1 MFSALRVPDDKAA
14 IVVSRDDVLRVGPP
28 HHRLQLLLANE
39 GGETAGGCPE
49 VGLVEMLSNG
59 TMMVTCPTR
68 APILVCTQ
76 QQAGLVLLKHLTLT
90 SSNFHNMNSVVVNV
104 WHLV

>member
-14 IVVSRDDVLRVGPP
+14 IVVSRDDVLRVRPP
-28 HHRLQLLLANE
+28 HHRLQLLLADE
-39 GGETAGGCPE
+39 GGETAGGCPG
-49 VGLVEMLSNG
+49 VGLVKMLSNG

-76 QQAGLVLLKHLTLT
+76 QQAGLVLLKYLTVT
-90 SSNFHNMNSVVVNV
+90 SSKFDNIYSVVVNV